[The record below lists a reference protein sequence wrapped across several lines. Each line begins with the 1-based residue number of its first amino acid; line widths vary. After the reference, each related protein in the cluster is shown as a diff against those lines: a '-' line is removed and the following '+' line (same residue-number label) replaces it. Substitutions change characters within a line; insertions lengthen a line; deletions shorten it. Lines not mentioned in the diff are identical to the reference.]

1 MSTARVGNGATA
13 RAAFL
18 RACDLDVAV
27 RKPGNVSEASAG
39 HGMDAT
45 IFRAAARAAAVPLF
59 ADGDPVGRRI
69 ERAAGAAYA
78 AAGCNANLG
87 IVLLCAPI
95 AAALGDAPAARSAA
109 ALRRGVA
116 RRLAG
121 LDVDDTRAAFRAIVR
136 ANPGGLGHAGEHDV
150 RSAPT
155 IDLVEAMRL
164 AADRD
169 SVARQYANGFADVFD
184 CGVPLFDRVA
194 DTSSLEAAML
204 ATFIA
209 FLRRWPDSH
218 VARKQGIDVASAL
231 CRDAAARSERYGDDA
246 GRAPPED
253 IAAWDAD
260 LKARGINPGTSA
272 DLAVATAFVCLALGQ
287 A

>member
-1 MSTARVGNGATA
+1 MSATPDGNGAA
-13 RAAFL
+13 VRAAFL

-27 RKPGNVSEASAG
+27 RKPGNVSAASAG

-45 IFRAAARAAAVPLF
+45 IFRAAARASVGPLC
-59 ADGDPVGRRI
+59 AQGDPVGRRI
-69 ERAAGAAYA
+69 ERSIDAAHA

-95 AAALGDAPAARSAA
+95 AAALEDLPFARSAA
-109 ALRRGVA
+109 ALRGGVEQ
-116 RRLAG
+116 RLHA
-121 LDVDDTRAAFRAIVR
+121 LDVDEARAAYRAIVR
-136 ANPGGLGHAGEHDV
+136 ANPGGLGYAGEHDV

-155 IDLVEAMRL
+155 MNLVEAMRL

-184 CGVPLFDRVA
+184 CGVPLFERVSR
-194 DTSSLEAAML
+194 TSVERAML
-204 ATFIA
+204 GTFIA

-218 VARKQGIDVASAL
+218 VARKHGVDVASAL
-231 CRDAAARSERYGDDA
+231 CRDAAARSDRYGDDA
-246 GRAPPED
+246 VRAPPGD
-253 IAAWDAD
+253 IAAWDAE

-272 DLAVATAFVCLALGQ
+272 DLAVATAFVCLSLGE

>member
-95 AAALGDAPAARSAA
+95 AAALGDAPAARSA
-109 ALRRGVA
+109 
-116 RRLAG
+116 
-121 LDVDDTRAAFRAIVR
+121 FRAIVR

-184 CGVPLFDRVA
+184 YGVRLFDRVA
-194 DTSSLEAAML
+194 RTSSLEAAML

-218 VARKQGIDVASAL
+218 VARKQGFDVASAL
-231 CRDAAARSERYGDDA
+231 CREAAARSERYGDDA

-272 DLAVATAFVCLALGQ
+272 DLAVATAFVSLALGQ